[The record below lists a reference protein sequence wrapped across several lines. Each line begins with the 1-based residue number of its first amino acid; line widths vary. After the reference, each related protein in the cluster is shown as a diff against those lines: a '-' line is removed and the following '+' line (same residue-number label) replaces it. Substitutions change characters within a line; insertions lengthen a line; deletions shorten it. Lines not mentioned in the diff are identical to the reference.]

1 MWYEHNL
8 TLIRRSCLACSTRLS
23 SALFFWSVFWSWQ
36 WIFSLQRE
44 AKQRH
49 QDMFFLST
57 SDLRVSFRLV
67 YFPND
72 YCRWLWTKASF
83 DPGIH
88 VVRYSPFAEICVHS
102 FLFSHNDAYNSRS
115 INIFDVS
122 WFAVSLK
129 KMNWLVVRMD
139 FRSLEVLT
147 VRNQNKTKGERNKR
161 TTHLPIRTQENDL
174 YVQKHPRCQITISH
188 LMARWINRDSQ
199 LFPLLARRVMFL
211 FP

>member
-1 MWYEHNL
+1 MLCLGRCVHRNRSRRANQNNHKLIVDKLWSVSVRYEHNP

-49 QDMFFLST
+49 QDVFFLST
-57 SDLRVSFRLV
+57 SDLRVSFCLV

-88 VVRYSPFAEICVHS
+88 VVRYPPSQRCAFIH
-102 FLFSHNDAYNSRS
+102 FFFSHNNAYNSRS
-115 INIFDVS
+115 INIFDVW
-122 WFAVSLK
+122 WFAVSLEE
-129 KMNWLVVRMD
+129 MNWLVVRMD
-139 FRSLEVLT
+139 FRSLGIFDCVKP
-147 VRNQNKTKGERNKR
+147 NQNKREMQQANNS
-161 TTHLPIRTQENDL
+161 PAN
-174 YVQKHPRCQITISH
+174 
-188 LMARWINRDSQ
+188 
-199 LFPLLARRVMFL
+199 
-211 FP
+211 